1 MAAATPAAIVGT
13 SSRSSSTNASS
24 DLTFAQKLASA
35 GSTITTS
42 TTTTTT
48 LIDIDLVRD
57 CYRHLLS

>member
-24 DLTFAQKLASA
+24 DLTFVRKLASA

-42 TTTTTT
+42 TITTT

>member
-24 DLTFAQKLASA
+24 DLTFVRKLASA
-35 GSTITTS
+35 GSTITT
-42 TTTTTT
+42 T
-48 LIDIDLVRD
+48 LIDIDLERH